1 MSQPIWTPDA
11 LRSEARPFA
20 GPGWRFVEAQHRV
33 STLKL
38 VDSLAE
44 QTVLED
50 IIEETKPPVPEDCR
64 HLDYLLATPFRY
76 RPYPAG
82 SRFRRA
88 GLTPGVWYGAE
99 RPETAAAEMVF
110 YRFLFY
116 AESPETPFP
125 DDAAEYTAFSV
136 DLATPAALD
145 LTTGTLAE
153 DRARWTRLADYE
165 PCQELTEIA
174 REIGAEVIRFVS
186 VRDPDGD
193 ANLAVL
199 SCRAFESP
207 APVERQTWRIR
218 IGRTGAQAL
227 REHPRLGLEFATDA
241 FAPDPRLEGMV
252 WDRPRARIE
261 R

>member
-1 MSQPIWTPDA
+1 MSSPTWTHDA
-11 LRSEARPFA
+11 LRSEARPFS
-20 GPGWRFVEAQHRV
+20 GPAWRLVEAQHRV

-44 QTVLED
+44 QAALED
-50 IIEETKPPVPEDCR
+50 ILEETKPPVPAECR
-64 HLDYLLATPFRY
+64 HLDYLLSTPFRY
-76 RPYPAG
+76 RPYPHG

-125 DDAAEYTAFSV
+125 DDAAEYTAFSAE
-136 DLATPAALD
+136 LATPVALD
-145 LTTGTLAE
+145 LTAGALAR
-153 DRARWTRLADYE
+153 DAGRWTRLIDYE
-165 PCQELTEIA
+165 PCQQLAEATREIA
-174 REIGAEVIRFVS
+174 GEVIRYAS
-186 VRDPDGD
+186 VRDPEGG
-193 ANLAVL
+193 ANVAVL
-199 SCRAFESP
+199 TCRAFASP
-207 APVERQTWRIR
+207 APLVRQTWRIR
-218 IGRTGAQAL
+218 IGTTGAQAV

-252 WDRPRARIE
+252 WDRTRAR
-261 R
+261 

>member
-1 MSQPIWTPDA
+1 MWSPIWTPDA
-11 LRSEARPFA
+11 LRSEARPFR
-20 GPGWRFVEAQHRV
+20 GPAWRFVEAQHRV

-44 QTVLED
+44 QQALED
-50 IIEETKPPVPEDCR
+50 ILEETKPLVPEPCR

-76 RPYPAG
+76 RPYPGG
-82 SRFRRA
+82 SRFRRP

-110 YRFLFY
+110 YRFLFH
-116 AESPETPFP
+116 AESPQTPFP

-136 DLATPAALD
+136 ELAAPVAID
-145 LTTGTLAE
+145 LTAGALAGLAE
-153 DRARWTRLADYE
+153 RWTHLTDYAACQALAE
-165 PCQELTEIA
+165 TV
-174 REIGAEVIRFVS
+174 REIDGEVIRYTS
-186 VRDPDGD
+186 VRDRERG

-199 SCRAFESP
+199 SCRAFLSH

-218 IGRTGAQAL
+218 ISPSGAQAV
-227 REHPRLGLEFATDA
+227 REHPRLGIEFARDA
-241 FAPDPRLEGMV
+241 FAPDPRLSDMI
-252 WDRPRARIE
+252 WNRPRR